1 MWSCFQELAE
11 PEFVTIEQYL
21 PLRNLRTRIMFDME
35 PGLNQIDNEVVRAL
49 ERLLYTPSFFGRY
62 LNAARYP
69 LLMTTFVM
77 RKPL

>member
-1 MWSCFQELAE
+1 
-11 PEFVTIEQYL
+11 
-21 PLRNLRTRIMFDME
+21 MFDME
-35 PGLNQIDNEVVRAL
+35 PGLNQIDNNEVVRAL

-77 RKPL
+77 RKPLGEDAFMELAEFVAAQRS